1 MPQVQKPL
9 ISLIIAVYKNRD
21 ALSLIFQ
28 GLERQSFRN
37 FEVIIAEDDQSPEIA
52 TLVAI
57 QQEKRLFAIKHVFQE
72 DKGFRKNKIL
82 NAAIREASGTYCTFI
97 DGDCIPH
104 KHFLKDISKH
114 LQEKVVLAGR
124 RVMLTDRMSKNLLR
138 KQNFKG
144 HIGYW
149 RLAFSG
155 CKHAE
160 KGLHLPFFNVSNSK
174 KQGMFGCNMT
184 ISKNDLIRVNG
195 FDEIYE
201 RPSVG
206 EDFDI
211 EWRLRM
217 SGCCVKFLKYQN
229 IVYHL
234 WHKQN
239 YDDTDA
245 SINTEIFRK
254 KQQENAWCDHKDGLS
269 NCI

>member
-1 MPQVQKPL
+1 MQKPL
-9 ISLIIAVYKNRD
+9 ISLIFTVYKTEEE
-21 ALSLIFQ
+21 LKLVFQ
-28 GLERQSFRN
+28 GLELQSFKD
-37 FEVIIAEDDQSPEIA
+37 FEVIVAEDDQSPEIA
-52 TLVAI
+52 AIVAT
-57 QQEKRLFAIKHVFQE
+57 QQQKGLFSIKHVFQE

-104 KHFLKDISKH
+104 EHFLRDVSRH
-114 LQEKVVLAGR
+114 AQEKVVLAGR
-124 RVMLTDRMSKNLLR
+124 RVMLTKRMSKNLLR

-149 RLAFSG
+149 RLVFAG

-160 KGLHLPFFNVSNSK
+160 KGLYLPVFNVSNTQ
-174 KQGMFGCNMT
+174 KQGVFGCNMT

-195 FDEIYE
+195 FDEGYMYSCI
-201 RPSVG
+201 G

-217 SGCCVKFLKYQN
+217 AGCCVKFLKYQN

-234 WHKQN
+234 YHEYHHNREKIQ
-239 YDDTDA
+239 
-245 SINTEIFRK
+245 INTEIFRK
-254 KQQENAWCDHKDGLS
+254 KQQENNWQNLENGLMVL
-269 NCI
+269 